1 MNPMPNFITSLA
13 FCYVYFEMYQFY
25 SNDFINKSRHSFLGG
40 PGAVGLAGPK
50 GEPGNE
56 EKGKLFFYENLENKM
71 INFITSLICI
81 FVLPEVAVHISA

>member
-1 MNPMPNFITSLA
+1 MPNFNW
-13 FCYVYFEMYQFY
+13 F
-25 SNDFINKSRHSFLGG
+25 NKYISKNSFLGA